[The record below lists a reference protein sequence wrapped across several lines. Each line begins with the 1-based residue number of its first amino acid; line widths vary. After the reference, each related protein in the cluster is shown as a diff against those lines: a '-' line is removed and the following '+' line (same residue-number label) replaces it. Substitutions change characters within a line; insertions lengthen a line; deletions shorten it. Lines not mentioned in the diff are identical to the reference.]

1 MPIEKLHVM
10 PTHEKVEDGYA
21 YNPKYVGNIY
31 QLNDNLVYF
40 KEKSTVE
47 YPLKLAQIIKEDT
60 LAAVESNLQV
70 IYEALSN
77 LEKQTSNEELKVF
90 VALEIAKIKNQ
101 VITKEVLTETIN
113 GIVDTKL
120 TEVYNNFNAVTKQL
134 VREAVSNELKDSKR
148 DQAGKLKITTLMMLK
163 EMGLTPDEIIKY
175 TENGLI

>member
-90 VALEIAKIKNQ
+90 LMMRLSYVQHPE
-101 VITKEVLTETIN
+101 
-113 GIVDTKL
+113 
-120 TEVYNNFNAVTKQL
+120 
-134 VREAVSNELKDSKR
+134 
-148 DQAGKLKITTLMMLK
+148 TLM
-163 EMGLTPDEIIKY
+163 
-175 TENGLI
+175 